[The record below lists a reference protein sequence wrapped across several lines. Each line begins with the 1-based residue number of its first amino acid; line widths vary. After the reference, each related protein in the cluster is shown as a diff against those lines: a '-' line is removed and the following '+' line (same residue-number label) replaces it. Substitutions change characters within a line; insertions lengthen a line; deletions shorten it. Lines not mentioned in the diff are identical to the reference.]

1 MWSKASIWKQFLY
14 IINSYILPAI
24 NRGSQQ
30 GLFFL
35 TSQIIVISD
44 AINVVRYAVSIVAA
58 AANGISM
65 RHSVA
70 RLLLV
75 VGVFWFISVDIAL

>member
-1 MWSKASIWKQFLY
+1 MWSKASKWKPFLY
-14 IINSYILPAI
+14 IINLYILPAI

-44 AINVVRYAVSIVAA
+44 AINVVRYPVSIAA
-58 AANGISM
+58 AAASGISM
-65 RHSVA
+65 RKLIGSVVA
-70 RLLLV
+70 CCRCFL
-75 VGVFWFISVDIAL
+75 FYFC